1 MYPKTRQKTGLR
13 SAWRQPIAISVGLLC
28 WGLANIGQAQ
38 DSLDLDTT
46 TITGNTELPKSL
58 YVVPW
63 QDREIERDDEYRLS
77 LHNLY
82 GDLFDPRLPNYL
94 DAAEYQS
101 ALPPEPAR

>member
-1 MYPKTRQKTGLR
+1 MVCFKIVIKAGYTKPLQL
-13 SAWRQPIAISVGLLC
+13 ALLLVSGC
-28 WGLANIGQAQ
+28 ITCLGQAQ
-38 DSLDLDTT
+38 ETIELDTT

-82 GDLFDPRLPNYL
+82 GDLFDPRMPDYL
-94 DAAEYQS
+94 DAREFQS
-101 ALPPEPAR
+101 AMPPAPSR